1 LSDSATACVDD
12 AAALHVLSFWLSGPW
27 VAADPG
33 GMAVPVDLLD
43 HLILIPDRRVRKWV
57 EHPLAGVLALCA
69 GAVVAGMCGFTAI
82 AGWICDV
89 PTDVLRSAYARC
101 GRPGATS
108 GEDNSTTRT
117 GSGPRAMASL
127 RNLAIGAIRIFG
139 RNDITETTRWAHR
152 DMRRPFQI
160 LGLT

>member
-1 LSDSATACVDD
+1 
-12 AAALHVLSFWLSGPW
+12 
-27 VAADPG
+27 
-33 GMAVPVDLLD
+33 M
-43 HLILIPDRRVRKWV
+43 R
-57 EHPLAGVLALCA
+57 
-69 GAVVAGMCGFTAI
+69 GFTAI
-82 AGWICDV
+82 AGWIRDV
-89 PTDVLRSAYARC
+89 PTDALRSAYARC